1 METQKRMMLPETIQ
15 DTETQGITKQ
25 SMDNE
30 AKNKEAF
37 QRITTSAEA
46 RNSGRIGW

>member
-1 METQKRMMLPETIQ
+1 MEPQK
-15 DTETQGITKQ
+15 TETHGITEQ
-25 SMDNE
+25 TM
-30 AKNKEAF
+30 AKEEENKEAF